1 MITTYFVR
9 HGQTDWN
16 KEKRLMGIADIEINE
31 AGREEA
37 IRTRDALRILSFA
50 AIITSPLKRAVETSK
65 IIIEGQ
71 PNTPLVIANELRER
85 DFGSYEG
92 KVNDGQYFGLW
103 DYENA
108 DSQSGETPKQLCNRI
123 FSFLDKIQ
131 DTYEGSVLLVGH
143 GGVGLAIEAYF
154 RGIPEDGNLLKYVT
168 NHGEIRKYSRGN

>member
-1 MITTYFVR
+1 MITIYFVR

-16 KEKRLMGIADIEINE
+16 KEKRLMGLADIEMNE

-37 IRTRDALRILSFA
+37 RQTRDALRILSFT
-50 AIITSPLKRAVETSK
+50 AIIASPLKRAVETSE

-85 DFGSYEG
+85 DFGAYEG

-103 DYENA
+103 DYENV
-108 DSQSGETPKQLCNRI
+108 DSRGGETPKQLCNRI
-123 FSFLDKIQ
+123 FPFLNKIQ
-131 DTYEGSVLLVGH
+131 DAYEGDVLLVGH

-168 NHGEIRKYSRGN
+168 NHGEIRRYDGRN